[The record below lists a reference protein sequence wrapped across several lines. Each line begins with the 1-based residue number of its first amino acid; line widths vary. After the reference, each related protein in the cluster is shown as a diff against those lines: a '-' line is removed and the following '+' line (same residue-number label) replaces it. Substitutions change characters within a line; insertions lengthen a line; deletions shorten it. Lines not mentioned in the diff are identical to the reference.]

1 MLKIC
6 ASLKFQHVRSMYRK
20 MVGILLFRWN
30 YACAQTATRPHD
42 VIKISGYFP
51 KPQGASN
58 TLRPCTSGVSTQH
71 SEHSRTIGIIPGL
84 ARDFKAERGFCCAC
98 ISCGV
103 ELSKL
108 DTAICFQRKPRAGT
122 IPRPSGLHKCLSE
135 TSGDSIYS
143 FLSHCPVCL
152 YLSCFFFWGHTFIWI
167 PCTSIRI
174 IVGCWMTLF
183 LL

>member
-6 ASLKFQHVRSMYRK
+6 ASLKFQHVRSIYRK

-84 ARDFKAERGFCCAC
+84 ARDFKAEHGFYCAC
-98 ISCGV
+98 ISSGV
-103 ELSKL
+103 ELSKTRHRHMFPMEAPGGDAFPAL
-108 DTAICFQRKPRAGT
+108 RGFISVYPKLPVIPST
-122 IPRPSGLHKCLSE
+122 I
-135 TSGDSIYS
+135 
-143 FLSHCPVCL
+143 F
-152 YLSCFFFWGHTFIWI
+152 
-167 PCTSIRI
+167 
-174 IVGCWMTLF
+174 
-183 LL
+183 